1 MDELIKTAEI
11 THVKCLKKNIFK
23 RMAKEPYWTK
33 SSAKNWLDYNY
44 NAGNIRVFCAD
55 REYRPSMIATGS
67 GILWPRQGLD
77 VKPVASIKNDVA
89 SIVQNIFKLVK

>member
-1 MDELIKTAEI
+1 MAELIKIAEI

-33 SSAKNWLDYNY
+33 SSAKHWLDYNY

-55 REYRPSMIATGS
+55 GEYIPAMLSV
-67 GILWPRQGLD
+67 D

>member
-33 SSAKNWLDYNY
+33 ASAKNWLDYHY

-55 REYRPSMIATGS
+55 GEYGRPVIATN
-67 GILWPRQGLD
+67 